1 MKYIFVLIKNG
12 LIIKEVNVE
21 QKYYREEMNLKMS
34 MGEVALICYE
44 NILDK
49 NIMSRIIISTILELH
64 LKKYIKFTKDIKGRI
79 FVQIQDS
86 NEELRKTEKLI
97 LQCLKE
103 SDIEKDNKLELEEIT
118 GNKNHIFSKNK
129 GNIKDLII
137 TEALEDGYIDEEK
150 LELKQN
156 YFNNY
161 KSLISL
167 IIATFLLIVGVPFI
181 EVMRSNNFFYNNLYY
196 GR

>member
-1 MKYIFVLIKNG
+1 M
-12 LIIKEVNVE
+12 E
-21 QKYYREEMNLKMS
+21 QKYFRDEINLKMS

-49 NIMSRIIISTILELH
+49 KIINRIIISTILELH
-64 LKKYIKFTKDIKGRI
+64 LKKYIKLSKDIKGKI
-79 FVQIQDS
+79 FIQIEDS
-86 NEELRKTEKLI
+86 NEELRKSEKLI
-97 LQCLKE
+97 LQGLKE

-118 GNKNHIFSKNK
+118 GTKNQIFSKNK
-129 GNIKDLII
+129 RNIKDLIL
-137 TEALEDGYIDEEK
+137 TEALEDGYIDGEK

-167 IIATFLLIVGVPFI
+167 IIVTFLLTVGVPFI
-181 EVMRSNNFFYNNLYY
+181 EAIRNRNYFYNSFYY
-196 GR
+196 RW